1 MFPAKSASI
10 RSLIVSTSINL
21 NQQPN
26 LLQLVD
32 QSASNKLMSL
42 FAVALTLPWGSPAKH
57 EDAKKWICVVQEC
70 IQATF
75 GCKNGSSRQIT
86 ARIEV
91 AQSISTIPEELTE
104 ALMNQLVIFLQPTSA
119 IRF

>member
-10 RSLIVSTSINL
+10 RSLIVSTLINL

-32 QSASNKLMSL
+32 QSASNKLSL

-70 IQATF
+70 IPATF